1 VGWRC
6 SKVGPLL
13 RPVKAAAFPEVRI
26 AITSSTSLGT
36 LCSLRL
42 TLNHRSRSFISQL
55 ELAVQKVEPAN
66 DTLPPNNLPNR

>member
-1 VGWRC
+1 MGWRC
-6 SKVGPLL
+6 SRVGPLL
-13 RPVKAAAFPEVRI
+13 RPVKAVAFPEVRI
-26 AITSSTSLGT
+26 GITSSTSLGN
-36 LCSLRL
+36 LRFSRL